1 MSCDHY
7 YGKVFAHVAGALG
20 IAAVS
25 AEHFDISGLIKQ
37 YGGMEQSLSMKI
49 VSAFLNLGVALILLF
64 GIFWTNPGSVF
75 QYALFVAFAF
85 WLGQSLH
92 LVVSKLEKKQK
103 LKQVLVL
110 TVGIFL
116 GMMAIGFYDNQ
127 NTLGFGA
134 YFMAALAGLIIAQI
148 FLIFFYSKEA
158 QSIIAF
164 FGASLFS
171 LLVVYDTQVIKK
183 NKQVC
188 SVHLKRGI
196 RPNFPKESLG
206 LFLDFIN
213 LFTNL
218 SQQHN

>member
-25 AEHFDISGLIKQ
+25 AEHFDISGLFQPSIP
-37 YGGMEQSLSMKI
+37 MKI
-49 VSAFLNLGVALILLF
+49 FSAFLNLGVALILLF
-64 GIFWTNPGSVF
+64 GIFWAEPGSIF
-75 QYALFVAFAF
+75 QYVLFVAFAF

-103 LKQVLVL
+103 LKQVLTL

-134 YFMAALAGLIIAQI
+134 YFIAALAGLIIAQI
-148 FLIFFYSKEA
+148 LLIFFYSKEA

-164 FGASLFS
+164 VGSCLFS

-188 SVHLKRGI
+188 NVHLKRGI
-196 RPNFPKESLG
+196 KPNFPKESLG

-218 SQQHN
+218 SRQN

>member
-25 AEHFDISGLIKQ
+25 AEHFDISGW
-37 YGGMEQSLSMKI
+37 MHQSILMPILSFTLDLVI
-49 VSAFLNLGVALILLF
+49 SLILLF
-64 GIFWTNPGSVF
+64 GIFWAEPGSIF
-75 QYALFVAFAF
+75 QYILFIAFAF

-92 LVVSKLEKKQK
+92 LLVSKLETKQK

-134 YFMAALAGLIIAQI
+134 YFMASLLGLIVAQI

-158 QSIIAF
+158 QSIISF
-164 FGASLFS
+164 FGAFLFS
-171 LLVVYDTQVIKK
+171 LLVVYDTQIIKK
-183 NKQVC
+183 NKKVC
-188 SVHLKRGI
+188 NVLLKQGI
-196 RPNFPKESLG
+196 KPNFPKESLG

-218 SQQHN
+218 SHHN

>member
-1 MSCDHY
+1 MSCENY

-25 AEHFDISGLIKQ
+25 AEHFDISGSLKQ
-37 YGGMEQSLSMKI
+37 SFSMQI
-49 VSAFLNLGVALILLF
+49 VSILIHLAVSLILLF
-64 GIFWTNPGSVF
+64 GVFWTEPGSTF
-75 QYALFVAFAF
+75 QYVLFAAFAF

-92 LVVSKLEKKQK
+92 SMVLKLESRQK
-103 LKQVLVL
+103 LKQVLIL

-134 YFMAALAGLIIAQI
+134 YFIAALAGLIIAQI

-164 FGASLFS
+164 VGSCLFS

-188 SVHLKRGI
+188 NVLLKRGI

-213 LFTNL
+213 LFANL
-218 SQQHN
+218 SQQQS

>member
-25 AEHFDISGLIKQ
+25 AEHFDISGSLQ
-37 YGGMEQSLSMKI
+37 QSFSMQI
-49 VSAFLNLGVALILLF
+49 LSAFLNLGVALILLF
-64 GIFWTNPGSVF
+64 GIFWTEAGSVF
-75 QYALFVAFAF
+75 QYVLFVAFAF

-92 LVVSKLEKKQK
+92 LLVSKLEKKQK

-127 NTLGFGA
+127 NTLGFRA
-134 YFMAALAGLIIAQI
+134 YFIAALAGLIIAQI

-164 FGASLFS
+164 VGSCLFS

-188 SVHLKRGI
+188 NVNLKRGI
-196 RPNFPKESLG
+196 KPNFPKESLG

>member
-25 AEHFDISGLIKQ
+25 AEHFDISGSLR
-37 YGGMEQSLSMKI
+37 QSFSMQILSVI
-49 VSAFLNLGVALILLF
+49 LNLAVSLILLF
-64 GIFWTNPGSVF
+64 GIFWTEPGSVF
-75 QYALFVAFAF
+75 QYILFIAFAF

-103 LKQVLVL
+103 LKQVLML

-134 YFMAALAGLIIAQI
+134 YFMAALLGLIIAQI
-148 FLIFFYSKEA
+148 FLVFFYSKEA

-188 SVHLKRGI
+188 NVHLKRGI
-196 RPNFPKESLG
+196 KPNFPKESLG

-218 SQQHN
+218 SRQN